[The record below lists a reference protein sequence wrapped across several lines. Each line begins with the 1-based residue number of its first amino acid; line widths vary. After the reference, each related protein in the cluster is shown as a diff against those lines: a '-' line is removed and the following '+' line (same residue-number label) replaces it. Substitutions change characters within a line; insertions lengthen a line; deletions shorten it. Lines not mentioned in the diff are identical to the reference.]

1 MSNNSIN
8 YALFLFLLAAVALDV
23 YLSAN
28 IALQMV
34 CILLAVGLLAVVA
47 WIAFKLHLGTYVS
60 NEQADNLQAY
70 LSANIKLTNELK
82 ECERQLRRA
91 KQQAVNGS
99 ELQSLITFNRRL
111 TAQIGNLQLRVHQQA
126 EYNNELKIKL
136 QTAQSTPIVQMATS
150 EQVTTNKLK
159 KSKTA

>member
-1 MSNNSIN
+1 MNNGAIT
-8 YALFLFLLAAVALDV
+8 YTLFLILLAAVALDV

-99 ELQSLITFNRRL
+99 ELQNLVLANRRL

>member
-1 MSNNSIN
+1 MSNGAIT
-8 YALFLFLLAAVALDV
+8 YTLFLILLAAVALDV

-28 IALQMV
+28 VALQIV

-99 ELQSLITFNRRL
+99 ELQNLVLANSRL
-111 TAQIGNLQLRVHQQA
+111 TAQISNLQLRVHQQA

-159 KSKTA
+159 KQKSA

>member
-8 YALFLFLLAAVALDV
+8 YALFLILLAAVALDV

-28 IALQMV
+28 VALQMV

-60 NEQADNLQAY
+60 NEQADNLQSY

-99 ELQSLITFNRRL
+99 ELQNLVLANSRL
-111 TAQIGNLQLRVHQQA
+111 TAQISNLQLRVHQQA

-159 KSKTA
+159 KQKSA

>member
-8 YALFLFLLAAVALDV
+8 YALFLILLAAVALDV

-28 IALQMV
+28 IVLQMLV
-34 CILLAVGLLAVVA
+34 CLLAILLLGVLTWLAY
-47 WIAFKLHLGTYVS
+47 KSHNGTFVS
-60 NEQADNLQAY
+60 NEQADNLQSY

-82 ECERQLRRA
+82 ECERRLSRA
-91 KQQAVNGS
+91 QQRAVNGS
-99 ELQSLITFNRRL
+99 ELQNLITFNRRL

-159 KSKTA
+159 KQKSA

>member
-1 MSNNSIN
+1 MSNGAIT
-8 YALFLFLLAAVALDV
+8 YTLFLILLAAVALDV

-28 IALQMV
+28 IALQIV

-47 WIAFKLHLGTYVS
+47 WIAYKSHNGTFVT

-82 ECERQLRRA
+82 ECERQLSRA
-91 KQQAVNGS
+91 NQRAVNGS
-99 ELQSLITFNRRL
+99 ELQNLVLANRRL

-126 EYNNELKIKL
+126 EQINELKIKL
-136 QTAQSTPIVQMATS
+136 QTAQSTPIVAMPV
-150 EQVTTNKLK
+150 EQQTNLK

>member
-1 MSNNSIN
+1 MCNNIIT
-8 YALFLFLLAAVALDV
+8 YLCFITICGLLVLDMW
-23 YLSAN
+23 LSTN
-28 IALQMV
+28 ILLQIV
-34 CILLAVGLLAVVA
+34 CILLALLVVVLTA
-47 WIAFKLHLGTYVS
+47 YIAHKWHKGTYLSKEQQS
-60 NEQADNLQAY
+60 NYQSY
-70 LSANIKLTNELK
+70 LSENLALQKELNHY
-82 ECERQLRRA
+82 QT
-91 KQQAVNGS
+91 KQATTKQNGS
-99 ELQSLITFNRRL
+99 ELQTLVLINRRL

>member
-8 YALFLFLLAAVALDV
+8 YALFLVLLAAVALDV

-34 CILLAVGLLAVVA
+34 CILLAVGLLVVVA
-47 WIAFKLHLGTYVS
+47 WLAYKSQKGTYVS
-60 NEQADNLQAY
+60 NEQADNLQSY

-99 ELQSLITFNRRL
+99 ELQNLITFNRRL

-126 EYNNELKIKL
+126 EQINELTNKL
-136 QTAQSTPIVQMATS
+136 QTAQSTPIVAMPV
-150 EQVTTNKLK
+150 EQQTNLK

>member
-1 MSNNSIN
+1 MSNGAIT
-8 YALFLFLLAAVALDV
+8 YTLFLILLAAVALDV

-60 NEQADNLQAY
+60 NEQADNLQSY

-99 ELQSLITFNRRL
+99 ELQNLVLANRRL

>member
-1 MSNNSIN
+1 MNNGAIT
-8 YALFLFLLAAVALDV
+8 YTLFLILLAAVALDV

-28 IALQMV
+28 IVLQMLV
-34 CILLAVGLLAVVA
+34 SLLAILLLGVLTWLAY
-47 WIAFKLHLGTYVS
+47 KSHNGTFVS

-82 ECERQLRRA
+82 EVERQLRRA

-99 ELQSLITFNRRL
+99 ELQNLITFNSRL
-111 TAQIGNLQLRVHQQA
+111 TAQIANLQVRITQQA
-126 EYNNELKIKL
+126 EQINELKIKL
-136 QTAQSTPIVQMATS
+136 QTAQSTPILAMPV
-150 EQVTTNKLK
+150 EQQTNLK

>member
-8 YALFLFLLAAVALDV
+8 YALFLVLLAAVALDV

-60 NEQADNLQAY
+60 NEQADNLQSY

-99 ELQSLITFNRRL
+99 ELQNLITFNRRL

-126 EYNNELKIKL
+126 EQINELTNKL
-136 QTAQSTPIVQMATS
+136 QTAQSTPIVAMPV
-150 EQVTTNKLK
+150 EQQTNLK

>member
-8 YALFLFLLAAVALDV
+8 YALFFILLAAVALDV

-28 IALQMV
+28 VALQIV

-82 ECERQLRRA
+82 ECERQLSRA
-91 KQQAVNGS
+91 QQRAVNGS
-99 ELQSLITFNRRL
+99 ELQNLVLANRRL
-111 TAQIGNLQLRVHQQA
+111 TAQISNLKTH
-126 EYNNELKIKL
+126 L
-136 QTAQSTPIVQMATS
+136 QTVS
-150 EQVTTNKLK
+150 EQLQNVKNSKQTAVVPIAPNEQPQTSNHIK

>member
-1 MSNNSIN
+1 MSNGAIT
-8 YALFLFLLAAVALDV
+8 YTLFLILLAAVALDV

-28 IALQMV
+28 VALQIV

-82 ECERQLRRA
+82 ECERQLSRA
-91 KQQAVNGS
+91 QQRAVNGS
-99 ELQSLITFNRRL
+99 ELQNLITFNRRL

-126 EYNNELKIKL
+126 ELINELKIKL
-136 QTAQSTPIVQMATS
+136 QTAQSTPILAMPV
-150 EQVTTNKLK
+150 EQQTNLK

>member
-1 MSNNSIN
+1 MSNNLIT
-8 YALFLFLLAAVALDV
+8 YTLFLILLAAVALDV

-28 IALQMV
+28 IALQIV
-34 CILLAVGLLAVVA
+34 CILLAVGLLVVVA
-47 WIAFKLHLGTYVS
+47 WIAYKSHNGTFVT

-82 ECERQLRRA
+82 ECERQLSRA
-91 KQQAVNGS
+91 NQRAVNGS
-99 ELQSLITFNRRL
+99 ELQNLVLANRRL

>member
-8 YALFLFLLAAVALDV
+8 YALFLILLAAVALDV

-28 IALQMV
+28 VALQMV

-60 NEQADNLQAY
+60 NEQAENLQAY
-70 LSANIKLTNELK
+70 LSENIKLGNELK
-82 ECERQLRRA
+82 ECERQLSRA
-91 KQQAVNGS
+91 NQRAVNGS
-99 ELQSLITFNRRL
+99 ELQNLVLANRRL

-136 QTAQSTPIVQMATS
+136 QTAQSTPILVMFV
-150 EQVTTNKLK
+150 EQQTNLK

>member
-1 MSNNSIN
+1 MNNGAIT
-8 YALFLFLLAAVALDV
+8 YTLFLILLAAVALDV

-28 IALQMV
+28 IALQIV
-34 CILLAVGLLAVVA
+34 CVLLAVALLAVVA
-47 WIAFKLHLGTYVS
+47 WIAYKSHNGTYLS

-70 LSANIKLTNELK
+70 LSANIKLTNEIK

-99 ELQSLITFNRRL
+99 ELQNLITFNRRL
-111 TAQIGNLQLRVHQQA
+111 TAQIANLQVRITQQA
-126 EYNNELKIKL
+126 EQINELKIKL
-136 QTAQSTPIVQMATS
+136 KTAQSTPILAMPV
-150 EQVTTNKLK
+150 EQQTNLK

>member
-8 YALFLFLLAAVALDV
+8 YALFLVLLAAVALDV

-28 IALQMV
+28 IVLQMV

-47 WIAFKLHLGTYVS
+47 WIALKLHLGTYVS

-99 ELQSLITFNRRL
+99 ELQNLITFNRRL

-126 EYNNELKIKL
+126 EQINELTNKL
-136 QTAQSTPIVQMATS
+136 QTAQSTPIVAMPV
-150 EQVTTNKLK
+150 EQQTNLK

>member
-28 IALQMV
+28 VALQIV

-82 ECERQLRRA
+82 ECERQLSRA
-91 KQQAVNGS
+91 NQRAANGS
-99 ELQSLITFNRRL
+99 ELHSLITFNKRL

-126 EYNNELKIKL
+126 ELINELKIKL
-136 QTAQSTPIVQMATS
+136 QTAQSTPILAMPV
-150 EQVTTNKLK
+150 EQQTNLK

>member
-1 MSNNSIN
+1 MNNGAIT
-8 YALFLFLLAAVALDV
+8 YTLFLILLAAVALDV

-28 IALQMV
+28 IVLQMLV
-34 CILLAVGLLAVVA
+34 SLLAILLLGVLTWLAY
-47 WIAFKLHLGTYVS
+47 KSHNGTYLS

-99 ELQSLITFNRRL
+99 ELQNLITFNRRL
-111 TAQIGNLQLRVHQQA
+111 TAQIANLQVRITQQA
-126 EYNNELKIKL
+126 EQINELKIKL
-136 QTAQSTPIVQMATS
+136 KTAQSTPILAMPV
-150 EQVTTNKLK
+150 EQQTNLK

>member
-1 MSNNSIN
+1 MSNGAIT
-8 YALFLFLLAAVALDV
+8 YTLFLILLAAVALDV

-99 ELQSLITFNRRL
+99 ELQNLVLANRRL

>member
-1 MSNNSIN
+1 MSNGAIT
-8 YALFLFLLAAVALDV
+8 YTLFLILLAAVALDV

-99 ELQSLITFNRRL
+99 ELQNLVLANRRL

-136 QTAQSTPIVQMATS
+136 QTAQSTPIVAMPV
-150 EQVTTNKLK
+150 EQQTNLK

>member
-8 YALFLFLLAAVALDV
+8 YALFFILLAAVALDV

-28 IALQMV
+28 VALQMV

-60 NEQADNLQAY
+60 NEQADNLQSY

-82 ECERQLRRA
+82 ECERQLSRA
-91 KQQAVNGS
+91 QQS
-99 ELQSLITFNRRL
+99 SLAL
-111 TAQIGNLQLRVHQQA
+111 
-126 EYNNELKIKL
+126 
-136 QTAQSTPIVQMATS
+136 
-150 EQVTTNKLK
+150 KLK
-159 KSKTA
+159 RVSQQKCRVPLHKILLLCLISDQTDQFLRLPLTSG

>member
-1 MSNNSIN
+1 MNNGAIT
-8 YALFLFLLAAVALDV
+8 YTLFLILLAAVALDV

>member
-8 YALFLFLLAAVALDV
+8 YALFFILLAAVALDV

-28 IALQMV
+28 VALQMV

-82 ECERQLRRA
+82 ECERQLSRA
-91 KQQAVNGS
+91 NQRAANGS
-99 ELQSLITFNRRL
+99 ELQSLITFNKRL

-126 EYNNELKIKL
+126 ELINELKIKL
-136 QTAQSTPIVQMATS
+136 QTAQSTPILAMPV
-150 EQVTTNKLK
+150 EQQTNLK

>member
-1 MSNNSIN
+1 MSNGAIT
-8 YALFLFLLAAVALDV
+8 YTLFLILLAAVALDV
-23 YLSAN
+23 YLSSN
-28 IALQMV
+28 IVLQMV

-47 WIAFKLHLGTYVS
+47 WLAYKSQKGTYVS

-99 ELQSLITFNRRL
+99 ELQNLVLANRRL

-159 KSKTA
+159 KQKSA

>member
-8 YALFLFLLAAVALDV
+8 YALFFILLAAVALDV

-82 ECERQLRRA
+82 ECERQLSRA
-91 KQQAVNGS
+91 NQRAANGS
-99 ELQSLITFNRRL
+99 ELQSLITFNKRL

-126 EYNNELKIKL
+126 ELINELKIKL
-136 QTAQSTPIVQMATS
+136 QTAQSTPILAMPV
-150 EQVTTNKLK
+150 EQQTNLK

>member
-8 YALFLFLLAAVALDV
+8 YALFFILLAAVALDV

-28 IALQMV
+28 VALQIV

-91 KQQAVNGS
+91 NQRAVNGF
-99 ELQSLITFNRRL
+99 ELQNLVLANRRL
-111 TAQIGNLQLRVHQQA
+111 TAQIGNLQLRVQQQA

-136 QTAQSTPIVQMATS
+136 QTAQSTPIVQMATN
-150 EQVTTNKLK
+150 EQLP
-159 KSKTA
+159 KSKLNKSKSA

>member
-1 MSNNSIN
+1 MNNGAIT
-8 YALFLFLLAAVALDV
+8 YTLFLILLAAVALDV

-28 IALQMV
+28 IVLQMLV
-34 CILLAVGLLAVVA
+34 SLLAILLLGVLTWLAY
-47 WIAFKLHLGTYVS
+47 KSHNGTFVS

-70 LSANIKLTNELK
+70 LSANIKLTNEIK

-99 ELQSLITFNRRL
+99 ELQNLITFNRRL
-111 TAQIGNLQLRVHQQA
+111 TAQIANLQVRITQQA
-126 EYNNELKIKL
+126 EQINELKIKL
-136 QTAQSTPIVQMATS
+136 KTAQSTPILAMPV
-150 EQVTTNKLK
+150 EQQTNLK

>member
-1 MSNNSIN
+1 MSNGAIT
-8 YALFLFLLAAVALDV
+8 YTLFLILLAAVALDV
-23 YLSAN
+23 YLSSN
-28 IALQMV
+28 IVLQMV

-82 ECERQLRRA
+82 ECERQLSRA
-91 KQQAVNGS
+91 NQRAANGS
-99 ELQSLITFNRRL
+99 ELQSLITFNKRL

-126 EYNNELKIKL
+126 ELINELKIKL
-136 QTAQSTPIVQMATS
+136 QTAQSTPILAMPV
-150 EQVTTNKLK
+150 EQQTNLK

>member
-8 YALFLFLLAAVALDV
+8 YALFLVLLAAVALDV

-28 IALQMV
+28 IVLQMV

-47 WIAFKLHLGTYVS
+47 WIALKLHLGTYVS

-99 ELQSLITFNRRL
+99 ELQNLITFNRRL
-111 TAQIGNLQLRVHQQA
+111 TAQIGNLQVRITQQA
-126 EYNNELKIKL
+126 EQINELTNKL
-136 QTAQSTPIVQMATS
+136 QTAQSTPIVAMPV
-150 EQVTTNKLK
+150 EQQTNLK

>member
-8 YALFLFLLAAVALDV
+8 YALFFILLAAVALDV
-23 YLSAN
+23 YLSSN
-28 IALQMV
+28 IVLQMV

-47 WIAFKLHLGTYVS
+47 WLAYKSHNGTFVS
-60 NEQADNLQAY
+60 NEQAENLQAY
-70 LSANIKLTNELK
+70 LSENIKLGNELK

-99 ELQSLITFNRRL
+99 ELQNLVLANSRL
-111 TAQIGNLQLRVHQQA
+111 TAQISNLQLRVHQQA

-159 KSKTA
+159 KQKSA

>member
-8 YALFLFLLAAVALDV
+8 YALFLVLLAAVALDV

-47 WIAFKLHLGTYVS
+47 WIALKLHLGTYVS

-99 ELQSLITFNRRL
+99 ELQNLITFNRRL
-111 TAQIGNLQLRVHQQA
+111 TAQIGNLQVRITQQA
-126 EYNNELKIKL
+126 EQINELTNKL
-136 QTAQSTPIVQMATS
+136 QTAQSTPIVAMPV
-150 EQVTTNKLK
+150 EQQTNLK

>member
-1 MSNNSIN
+1 MNNGAIT
-8 YALFLFLLAAVALDV
+8 YTLFLILLAAVALDV

-28 IALQMV
+28 IVLQMLA
-34 CILLAVGLLAVVA
+34 CLLAVGLLAVVA

-60 NEQADNLQAY
+60 NEQADNLQSY

-82 ECERQLRRA
+82 ECERQLSRA
-91 KQQAVNGS
+91 NQRAVNGS
-99 ELQSLITFNRRL
+99 ELQSLVLANRRL

-136 QTAQSTPIVQMATS
+136 QTAQNTPIVAMPV
-150 EQVTTNKLK
+150 EQQTNLK

>member
-8 YALFLFLLAAVALDV
+8 YALFLVLLAAVALDV

-28 IALQMV
+28 VALQIV

-82 ECERQLRRA
+82 ECERQLSRA
-91 KQQAVNGS
+91 NQRAANGS
-99 ELQSLITFNRRL
+99 ELQSLITFNKRL

-126 EYNNELKIKL
+126 ELINELKIKL
-136 QTAQSTPIVQMATS
+136 QTAQSTPILAMPV
-150 EQVTTNKLK
+150 EQQTNLK